1 LEERLRKTYGNRLMK
16 SYQRFTLAAALLITV
31 LEGQAL
37 AGAESAA
44 QSAPIAP
51 CDLRLR
57 VALAPD
63 VSNASDAG
71 FISSLQSNHPD
82 YQLVV
87 QVQDLWDSS
96 VIVLNLR
103 GPGPEAGCREVV
115 KSMRKDARVASVD
128 VEQDTVNTAEP
139 VSAVQPRGTLH
150 AGPDG
155 DWVLE
160 AANGVLHSQQAQD
173 RYECDIWAIGQTGF
187 DPTQDDGGVTP
198 EAVPGKRADYLRAEA
213 ACFQARGYLIR

>member
-1 LEERLRKTYGNRLMK
+1 MK
-16 SYQRFTLAAALLITV
+16 SYQRFTLAAALLISV
-31 LEGQAL
+31 LEMQAL
-37 AGAESAA
+37 VGSEGAA

-63 VSNASDAG
+63 VPNASNAG
-71 FISSLQSNHPD
+71 FISSLLSNHPD
-82 YQLVV
+82 YQLDV
-87 QVQDLWDSS
+87 QVQDVWDSS
-96 VIVLNLR
+96 AIVLNLR

-115 KSMRKDARVASVD
+115 KSMRNDARVVSVE

-139 VSAVQPRGTLH
+139 VRLAQPRGTLH
-150 AGPDG
+150 AGPGG

-160 AANGVLHSQQAQD
+160 SASGVSHSQQAHD

-198 EAVPGKRADYLRAEA
+198 DAAPGKRADYLRAEA
-213 ACFQARGYLIR
+213 ACFQARGYLIRQTPHAQ